1 MRGWVGFGGCGRY
14 HIACMVIVM
23 VMVMCI
29 VQLSTPWLY
38 NKTVGIH
45 STDVGLVVVSM
56 PSIYAIQML

>member
-1 MRGWVGFGGCGRY
+1 MGFGR
-14 HIACMVIVM
+14 HDIACMVIVL

-29 VQLSTPWLY
+29 VQLFTPWLY
-38 NKTVGIH
+38 NKAAGIH